1 MKLKV
6 IRDEIYPFLNYA
18 INFTSTKNINSIIQN
33 VYLEAENDSLTLATS
48 NIHTGFRAKINCLI
62 EETGKTTVPCKK
74 LLDII
79 KEFPSSAVI
88 DMEFE
93 GNNLKIKCDKSIFNL
108 ATIDPQLFPTMSEI
122 TPEYFLELRC
132 EKLLSLFKKTYFCI
146 SNDPS
151 KIEYTGC
158 HFKTYG
164 NKLELA
170 SADYQRVAYTIADFD
185 EEFSDEFLINIPK
198 KTVTELIKILE
209 VDNIVRIETDK
220 RQILF
225 KINNIEVYSK
235 LIEKYIRSITALFDS
250 ELPIYAKVPK
260 DEFVNAIRRV
270 QSIAS
275 ENTHAIVLS
284 FSGNK
289 LSIYSIE
296 SDYGL
301 GYDLVDDIEIIG
313 GDIDII
319 FNARILLEVLNAMDS
334 DFVELKMG
342 GRKSPI
348 IVKPYNEDWYK
359 YLVVPLTIE
368 RY

>member
-6 IRDEIYPFLNYA
+6 IRDEIYPYLNHA
-18 INFTSTKNINSIIQN
+18 INFTSTKNINSINQN
-33 VYLEAENDSLTLATS
+33 VYLETENDKLILATS
-48 NIHTGFRAKINCLI
+48 NIHTGFKAIIDCII
-62 EETGKTTVPCKK
+62 ESTGKTTVPCKK

-88 DMEFE
+88 DIEFD
-93 GNNLKIKCDKSIFNL
+93 GHNLKIVCGKSVFNL
-108 ATIDPQLFPTMSEI
+108 STIDPQLFPTMSDI
-122 TPEYFLELRC
+122 VPEYFMELRC
-132 EKLLSLFKKTYFCI
+132 KKLLTLLKKTYFCI

-158 HFKTYG
+158 HFKAYG
-164 NKLELA
+164 NKLEIA
-170 SADYQRVAYTIADFD
+170 SADYQRIAYASTEFD

-198 KTVTELIKILE
+198 KTVIEIMKILE
-209 VDNIVRIETDK
+209 FDDNLRIETDK

-235 LIEKYIRSITALFDS
+235 LIEKYIRSITALFDT
-250 ELPIYAKVPK
+250 EYPIYTKIPRE
-260 DEFVNAIRRV
+260 EFINVIRRV

-275 ENTHAIVLS
+275 DNTHAIVLS
-284 FSGNK
+284 FTEKK
-289 LSIYSIE
+289 LSVYSIE

-301 GYDLVDDIEIIG
+301 GFDFIEDIEITG
-313 GDIDII
+313 GEIDII
-319 FNARILLEVLNAMDS
+319 FNARILMEVLNSIDS
-334 DFVELKMG
+334 EFIELKMS

-348 IVKPYNEDWYK
+348 TIKPYGEDWYK
-359 YLVVPLTIE
+359 YIAVPLTIE